1 MLERI
6 KSILGL
12 GPKDEPEIPGA
23 NRVIWVY
30 LIVQVGLLTG
40 LAWKW
45 EFFSL
50 TDQVYHQIPIVDPFF
65 PPWARSAEV
74 IRWAFL
80 SSLIGI
86 FVGTVGMW
94 VWIRRLAALVVVMA
108 LAVMCVHQGSYNDMT
123 FTTSFWVA
131 VWVFWYTTRME
142 RDEPKV
148 LLDKAAFLSR
158 TLASAILLGGA
169 VGKWTPEYWSGAV
182 FYDIYFV
189 DRDYWVFNWLRE
201 TYDAETLR
209 TIATWYS
216 RKVIVLETLAGFLL
230 WRLPSRWAGALGAI
244 LFFSIAFL
252 SNFWLYSVLT
262 CLIGVSLSGVFVMK
276 DQSAAESAKPLA
288 A

>member
-1 MLERI
+1 MLDRI
-6 KSILGL
+6 QSFLGL
-12 GPKDEPEIPGA
+12 GPKEEPEIPGA

-30 LIVQVGLLTG
+30 LIVQVGLFAG

-65 PPWARSAEV
+65 PAWARSAEV
-74 IRWAFL
+74 VRWAFL
-80 SSLIGI
+80 GSIAGI

-94 VWIRRLAALVVVMA
+94 VWVRRLAAFVTTMA
-108 LAVMCVHQGSYNDMT
+108 LAIMCVHQGSYNDMT
-123 FTTSFWVA
+123 FTTSFWVSL
-131 VWVFWYTTRME
+131 WIFWYTTRME

-158 TLASAILLGGA
+158 TLGSAILLGGA
-169 VGKWTPEYWSGAV
+169 VGKWTPEYWSGDV

-189 DRDYWVFNWLRE
+189 DRDYWVFNWLRDTYE
-201 TYDAETLR
+201 TETLR
-209 TIATWYS
+209 IIAVWYS

-230 WRLPSRWAGALGAI
+230 WRLPARWAGAFGAI
-244 LFFSIAFL
+244 IFFSIACL

-262 CLIGVSLSGVFVMK
+262 CLIGLSLSGLFVMK
-276 DQSAAESAKPLA
+276 EIGGRDGSFKLI
-288 A
+288 